1 MSPPRTLS
9 RTPPHR
15 RSPYRT
21 VLAFLIAPIVSAGV
35 WYVLRLGL
43 LAVANGTLHWRADVV
58 ALLVGAVLFGIP
70 VAAVVTWVLGAP
82 AYLALRRLGWLRLK
96 VVLAAGAVLGLVTAA
111 LVAARTE
118 DSSLLHPVLAAVVGT
133 AGAGFWWWMLGQP
146 SSSLPPSSLPSS
158 PVPSA
163 SSSSR
168 AASSSRRSSS
178 DTSG

>member
-9 RTPPHR
+9 RTPSHR

-43 LAVANGTLHWRADVV
+43 LAVAHGTLHWRADVV

-70 VAAVVTWVLGAP
+70 LAAVVTWVLGAP

-96 VVLAAGAVLGLVTAA
+96 VVLAAGAVLGLVTAG

-133 AGAGFWWWMLGQP
+133 AGAGFWWWMLGP
-146 SSSLPPSSLPSS
+146 SSSSLPSAPSP
-158 PVPSA
+158 
-163 SSSSR
+163 SR
-168 AASSSRRSSS
+168 AASSSRSERRV
-178 DTSG
+178 